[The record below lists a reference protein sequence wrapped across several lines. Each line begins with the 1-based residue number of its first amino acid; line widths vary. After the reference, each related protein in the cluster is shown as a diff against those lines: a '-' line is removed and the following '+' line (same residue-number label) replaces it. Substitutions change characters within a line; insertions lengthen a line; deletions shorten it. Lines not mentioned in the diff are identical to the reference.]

1 METFPQE
8 AGDQAGAASGAASGS
23 GPGAPVEARQRW
35 MSVLAKARLAELENA
50 WDELAEKPAYD
61 WLRQPE
67 IGMVMVRA
75 RTGGTG
81 GQFNLGQM
89 TVTRCTLRLAS
100 GEAGVGY
107 VQGRCKRHAEL
118 AAVFD
123 ALLQDETRRRQL
135 EASVVAPLAA
145 AQAARRGERSR
156 KANATKVNFFT
167 LVRGENDRGENDWG
181 DDAAEEIA
189 R

>member
-1 METFPQE
+1 MGMFPE
-8 AGDQAGAASGAASGS
+8 AAGRRQDGGVEQA
-23 GPGAPVEARQRW
+23 ERRRW
-35 MSVLAKARLAELENA
+35 MSVLAKARLAELESA
-50 WDELAEKPAYD
+50 WDGLADKPAYD

-89 TVTRCTLRLAS
+89 TVTRCALRLAS

-107 VQGRCKRHAEL
+107 VQGRSKRHAEL

-123 ALLQDETRRRQL
+123 ALLQDTARRAPLEDGIVAPL
-135 EASVVAPLAA
+135 EASHD
-145 AQAARRGERSR
+145 ARRAERSR

-167 LVRGENDRGENDWG
+167 LVRGENDRGEEEE
-181 DDAAEEIA
+181 DAG
-189 R
+189 

>member
-1 METFPQE
+1 MEHFPEESGRQ
-8 AGDQAGAASGAASGS
+8 SGAGS
-23 GPGAPVEARQRW
+23 EQTARRRW
-35 MSVLAKARLAELENA
+35 MSILAKARLAELENA
-50 WDELAEKPAYD
+50 WDGLADKPTYD

-75 RTGGTG
+75 RAGGTG

-89 TVTRCTLRLAS
+89 TVTRCALRLAT

-107 VQGRCKRHAEL
+107 VQGRSKRHAEL

-123 ALLQDETRRRQL
+123 ALLQDTARRVQL
-135 EASVVAPLAA
+135 EDRIVAPLAA
-145 AQAARRGERSR
+145 AHDARREDRSR

-167 LVRGENDRGENDWG
+167 LVRGENDRGSEDWG
-181 DDAAEEIA
+181 GEEEDAP
-189 R
+189 

>member
-1 METFPQE
+1 MDAAPESSAT
-8 AGDQAGAASGAASGS
+8 QAEGQPDPAQAA
-23 GPGAPVEARQRW
+23 RRRW
-35 MSVLAKARLAELENA
+35 MSVLAKARLAELESA
-50 WDELAEKPAYD
+50 WDGLAEKPAYD

-81 GQFNLGQM
+81 GRFNLGQM
-89 TVTRCTLRLAS
+89 TVTRCALRLADDA
-100 GEAGVGY
+100 AGVGLGY
-107 VQGRCKRHAEL
+107 VQGRSKRHAEL

-123 ALLQDETRRRQL
+123 ALLQDAARQ
-135 EASVVAPLAA
+135 APLEDSVIAPLEA

-167 LVRGENDRGENDWG
+167 MVRGEND
-181 DDAAEEIA
+181 
-189 R
+189 